1 MKFSII
7 IPCYN
12 EEKNISNLISNI
24 LELQKKYDLEYILV
38 ENGSKDNSK
47 EYFKQNVEGKYQN
60 LKVVY
65 VEKNQGYGY
74 GICQGLKAASGKY
87 IGWIHADMQV
97 PPQTLCEFFD
107 YINNYKGDKKLFL
120 KGLRKNRS
128 LMDYFFTYGQSIF
141 NSVLFSKILFDVGAI
156 PVLFEKSL
164 ITNFD
169 LVPNDFSMELYFYN
183 EAKKQNFLCKRFKV
197 ILLNR
202 KKGASSWNTGF
213 RSKIKQ
219 SIRIFKDSVKIKRG
233 EKVL

>member
-12 EEKNISNLISNI
+12 EEKNLSILISNI

-74 GICQGLKAASGKY
+74 GVCQGLKAASGKY

-120 KGLRKNRS
+120 KGLVN
-128 LMDYFFTYGQSIF
+128 FF
-141 NSVLFSKILFDVGAI
+141 L
-156 PVLFEKSL
+156 
-164 ITNFD
+164 
-169 LVPNDFSMELYFYN
+169 
-183 EAKKQNFLCKRFKV
+183 
-197 ILLNR
+197 
-202 KKGASSWNTGF
+202 
-213 RSKIKQ
+213 
-219 SIRIFKDSVKIKRG
+219 IFKS
-233 EKVL
+233 